1 MITIY
6 LLLVP
11 GAKHVL
17 ERHAIKFIILIIGLG
32 FKRVHKVS
40 IVGYTRYTAAYK
52 RIAECFRTRDIF
64 SMWFTVWSF
73 GVPTIIFY
81 YAHHT
86 DHCGPSYRF
95 LPLFQLLSARLCDEA
110 VPTLYC
116 SSVITLA
123 VMVRIAVSRSCL
135 PIGAPVELRPEDP
148 GWVTSDHPGSYY
160 DDIATASCSQYPRHE
175 YQYTLNTSLLC
186 MRYTYYTV
194 TPGTHRYITST
205 FYLLVNIDINVY
217 ILFCSDY
224 ANRDYISRRSGDVYI
239 IAQLW
244 FKPTIFRKLS
254 GNKLYGITPETQ
266 HSTTTIH

>member
-17 ERHAIKFIILIIGLG
+17 ERHAIKFFILIIGLG

-86 DHCGPSYRF
+86 DYCGPSYRF

-123 VMVRIAVSRSCL
+123 VMVRIAVKSVVFANRRS
-135 PIGAPVELRPEDP
+135 
-148 GWVTSDHPGSYY
+148 GWV
-160 DDIATASCSQYPRHE
+160 A
-175 YQYTLNTSLLC
+175 
-186 MRYTYYTV
+186 
-194 TPGTHRYITST
+194 
-205 FYLLVNIDINVY
+205 
-217 ILFCSDY
+217 
-224 ANRDYISRRSGDVYI
+224 SRRSRMGDQRPSRFI
-239 IAQLW
+239 LW
-244 FKPTIFRKLS
+244 WYSDSVLLTIPPPRVPVHAKHVIT
-254 GNKLYGITPETQ
+254 LYE
-266 HSTTTIH
+266 IHLLHRYYRYA